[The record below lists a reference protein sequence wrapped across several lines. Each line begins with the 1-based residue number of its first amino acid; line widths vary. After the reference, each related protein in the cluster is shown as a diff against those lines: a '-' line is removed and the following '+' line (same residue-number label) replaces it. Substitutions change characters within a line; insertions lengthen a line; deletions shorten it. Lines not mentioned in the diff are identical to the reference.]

1 MKHLLFLVFFSLV
14 LTVRAQCD
22 SIPPLNKGILQ
33 FATSNLKK
41 KVGRGECWDLA
52 KFALDKVGA
61 KWDGKYEYGRKL
73 ERTECILPGDII
85 QFEKIKIKYKK
96 GNSTY
101 TETMAHH
108 TAIIFEV
115 DSQDE
120 VTLIHQ
126 NTEYS
131 GRKVGTSTL
140 KFSTIISGKYYIY
153 RPQK

>member
-1 MKHLLFLVFFSLV
+1 M
-14 LTVRAQCD
+14 
-22 SIPPLNKGILQ
+22 
-33 FATSNLKK
+33 
-41 KVGRGECWDLA
+41 A

-115 DSQDE
+115 ESQDE
-120 VTLIHQ
+120 ITLIHQ